1 MIKKYLQENKISE
14 ILDIIFFT
22 LMLLATFL
30 KGITI
35 KSVMSIS
42 IPMPLYK
49 ILCAYIL
56 IITATIGII
65 LSILLI
71 KDVIN
76 EKYEKC
82 KYIIVT
88 INIIILIY
96 ISFQAENIVL
106 SKRYVNY
113 SFEIGY
119 YFSLILN
126 ILLLFKQIIRN
137 KTICDKKYNY
147 KEIPKID

>member
-22 LMLLATFL
+22 LMLTATFL

-49 ILCAYIL
+49 ILCAHIL

-82 KYIIVT
+82 KCIIVT

-119 YFSLILN
+119 YLSLILN

>member
-49 ILCAYIL
+49 ILCAHIL
-56 IITATIGII
+56 IVTATIGII

-119 YFSLILN
+119 YLSLILN

-137 KTICDKKYNY
+137 KTICDKKYIY